1 MNMKKWLLK
10 GLMPVLF
17 LYGCFED
24 DSNLDIRTLNPI
36 TIENLGESTRYSLF
50 TGDTLKT
57 NLWCIVR
64 EFRMQTCLLSGNCSA
79 RGLFQR
85 CSTQQCICVLRLL
98 LLLQQGIYPPFYGN
112 GQHDRNFPD

>member
-1 MNMKKWLLK
+1 MKKWLLK

-50 TGDTLKT
+50 TGDTLKIEP
-57 NLWCIVR
+57 LVYCQGIPDAD
-64 EFRMQTCLLSGNCSA
+64 LSFEWKLFGT
-79 RGLFQR
+79 GLFQR

-98 LLLQQGIYPPFYGN
+98 LLLQQGNIPSVL
-112 GQHDRNFPD
+112 R